1 MAEQQSSSKGNTLIG
16 AVIGIALM
24 LGGVYLDK
32 VLHVAHEGGATEH
45 VGGEHAG
52 QWTVPFLNKLDE
64 MGLPLNPGI
73 TLATLGVLLIVMPVI
88 KYFYVTPLQSAI
100 DERNNN
106 LETTFSEVETLRNEM
121 TTMKGDYEKR
131 IAATEAEAREKIN
144 AQIKEAQSLRQSL
157 MAEAAAKS
165 DALVKQAQEE
175 IASEKAKVLGELRN
189 YVTDLSL
196 TAAEKVI
203 GANMDTA
210 ANRKLVA
217 DFIAD
222 LEVKA

>member
-1 MAEQQSSSKGNTLIG
+1 MF
-16 AVIGIALM
+16 
-24 LGGVYLDK
+24 GGVYLDK
-32 VLHVAHEGGATEH
+32 VLHVAHEAGATPH
-45 VGGEHAG
+45 AGEHTG
-52 QWTVPFLNKLDE
+52 QWTVAFLNKLDD
-64 MGLPLNPGI
+64 MGLPINPGI
-73 TLATLGVLLIVMPVI
+73 TLATIGVLLIVMPAV
-88 KYFYVTPLQSAI
+88 KYFYITPLKNAI

-106 LETTFSEVETLRNEM
+106 LESTFNEVETLRNEM
-121 TTMKGDYEKR
+121 TTMKSDYEKR
-131 IAATEAEAREKIN
+131 IASTEAEAREKIN
-144 AQIKEAQSLRQSL
+144 AQIKEAQALRQSL

-189 YVTDLSL
+189 HVTDLSL
-196 TAAEKVI
+196 TAAEKVV

-210 ANRKLVA
+210 TNRKLIA

>member
-1 MAEQQSSSKGNTLIG
+1 MAEHTQSKGIPAIVKIVGGLVIAVLGVVANNANLTVHQPITIEFGKTIG
-16 AVIGIALM
+16 SIGVFIAL
-24 LGGVYLDK
+24 
-32 VLHVAHEGGATEH
+32 
-45 VGGEHAG
+45 
-52 QWTVPFLNKLDE
+52 F
-64 MGLPLNPGI
+64 
-73 TLATLGVLLIVMPVI
+73 PVI
-88 KYFYVTPLQSAI
+88 ESFFVKPLTAAI
-100 DERNNN
+100 DERNTN

-131 IAATEAEAREKIN
+131 IATTEAEAREKIN

-175 IASEKAKVLGELRN
+175 IASEKAKVLGELRTH
-189 YVTDLSL
+189 VTDLSL
-196 TAAEKVI
+196 TAAEKVV
-203 GANMDTA
+203 GANMDNA
-210 ANRKLVA
+210 ANRKLIA

>member
-1 MAEQQSSSKGNTLIG
+1 MAEHTQSKGIPAIVKIVGGLVIAVLGVVANNANLTVHQPITIEFGKTIG
-16 AVIGIALM
+16 SIGVFIAL
-24 LGGVYLDK
+24 
-32 VLHVAHEGGATEH
+32 
-45 VGGEHAG
+45 
-52 QWTVPFLNKLDE
+52 F
-64 MGLPLNPGI
+64 
-73 TLATLGVLLIVMPVI
+73 PVI
-88 KYFYVTPLQSAI
+88 ESFFVKPLTAAI
-100 DERNNN
+100 DERNTN

-131 IAATEAEAREKIN
+131 IATTEAEAREKIN

-175 IASEKAKVLGELRN
+175 IASEKAKVLGELRTH
-189 YVTDLSL
+189 VTDLSL
-196 TAAEKVI
+196 TAAEKVV

-210 ANRKLVA
+210 ANRKLLA

>member
-1 MAEQQSSSKGNTLIG
+1 MAEHTQSKGIPAIAKIVGGLVIAVLGVVANNANLTVHQPITIEFGKTIG
-16 AVIGIALM
+16 SIGVFIAL
-24 LGGVYLDK
+24 
-32 VLHVAHEGGATEH
+32 
-45 VGGEHAG
+45 
-52 QWTVPFLNKLDE
+52 F
-64 MGLPLNPGI
+64 
-73 TLATLGVLLIVMPVI
+73 PVI
-88 KYFYVTPLQSAI
+88 ESFFVKPLTAAI
-100 DERNNN
+100 DERNTN

-131 IAATEAEAREKIN
+131 IATTEAEAREKIN

-175 IASEKAKVLGELRN
+175 IASEKAKVLGELRTH
-189 YVTDLSL
+189 VTDLSL
-196 TAAEKVI
+196 TAAEKVV

-210 ANRKLVA
+210 ANRKLIA

>member
-1 MAEQQSSSKGNTLIG
+1 MAEHTQSKGIPAIVKIVGGLVIAVLGVVANNANLTVHQPITIEFGKTIG
-16 AVIGIALM
+16 SIGVFIAL
-24 LGGVYLDK
+24 
-32 VLHVAHEGGATEH
+32 
-45 VGGEHAG
+45 
-52 QWTVPFLNKLDE
+52 F
-64 MGLPLNPGI
+64 
-73 TLATLGVLLIVMPVI
+73 PVI
-88 KYFYVTPLQSAI
+88 ESFFVKPLTAAI
-100 DERNNN
+100 DERNTN

-131 IAATEAEAREKIN
+131 IATTEAEAREKIN

-189 YVTDLSL
+189 HVTDLSL
-196 TAAEKVI
+196 TAAEKVV

-210 ANRKLVA
+210 ANRKLIA

>member
-1 MAEQQSSSKGNTLIG
+1 MAEHTQSKGIP
-16 AVIGIALM
+16 AIVKI
-24 LGGVYLDK
+24 
-32 VLHVAHEGGATEH
+32 
-45 VGGEHAG
+45 VGGLVIA
-52 QWTVPFLNKLDE
+52 V
-64 MGLPLNPGI
+64 
-73 TLATLGVLLIVMPVI
+73 LGVVANNANLTVHQPITIEFGKTIGSIGVFISLFPVI
-88 KYFYVTPLQSAI
+88 ESFFVKPLTAAI
-100 DERNNN
+100 DERNTN

-131 IAATEAEAREKIN
+131 IATTEAEAREKIN

-189 YVTDLSL
+189 HVTDLSL
-196 TAAEKVI
+196 TAAEKVV

-210 ANRKLVA
+210 ANRKLIA

>member
-1 MAEQQSSSKGNTLIG
+1 MAEHTQSKGIPAIVKIVGGLVIAVLGVVANNANLTVHQPITIEFGKTIG
-16 AVIGIALM
+16 SIGVFIAL
-24 LGGVYLDK
+24 
-32 VLHVAHEGGATEH
+32 
-45 VGGEHAG
+45 
-52 QWTVPFLNKLDE
+52 F
-64 MGLPLNPGI
+64 
-73 TLATLGVLLIVMPVI
+73 PVI
-88 KYFYVTPLQSAI
+88 ESFFVKPLTAAI
-100 DERNNN
+100 DERNTN

-131 IAATEAEAREKIN
+131 IATTEAEAREKIN

-175 IASEKAKVLGELRN
+175 IASEKAKVLGELRTH
-189 YVTDLSL
+189 VTDLSL
-196 TAAEKVI
+196 TAAEKVV

-210 ANRKLVA
+210 ANRKLIA

>member
-1 MAEQQSSSKGNTLIG
+1 MAEHTQSKGIPAIVKIVGGLVIAVLGVVANNANLTVHQPITIEFGKTIG
-16 AVIGIALM
+16 SIGVFIAL
-24 LGGVYLDK
+24 
-32 VLHVAHEGGATEH
+32 
-45 VGGEHAG
+45 
-52 QWTVPFLNKLDE
+52 F
-64 MGLPLNPGI
+64 
-73 TLATLGVLLIVMPVI
+73 PVI
-88 KYFYVTPLQSAI
+88 ESFFVKPLTAAI
-100 DERNNN
+100 DERNTN
-106 LETTFSEVETLRNEM
+106 LESTFSEVETLRNEM

-131 IAATEAEAREKIN
+131 IATTEAEAREKIN
-144 AQIKEAQSLRQSL
+144 AQIKEAQALRQDL

-175 IASEKAKVLGELRN
+175 IASEKAKVLGELRTH
-189 YVTDLSL
+189 VTDLSL
-196 TAAEKVI
+196 TAAEKVV

>member
-1 MAEQQSSSKGNTLIG
+1 MAEHTQSKGIPAIVKIVGGLVIAVLGVVANNANLAVHQPITIEFGKTIG
-16 AVIGIALM
+16 SIGVFIAL
-24 LGGVYLDK
+24 
-32 VLHVAHEGGATEH
+32 
-45 VGGEHAG
+45 
-52 QWTVPFLNKLDE
+52 F
-64 MGLPLNPGI
+64 
-73 TLATLGVLLIVMPVI
+73 PVI
-88 KYFYVTPLQSAI
+88 ESFFVKPLTAAI
-100 DERNNN
+100 DERNTN
-106 LETTFSEVETLRNEM
+106 LETTFTEVETLRNEM
-121 TTMKGDYEKR
+121 TSMKGDYEKR
-131 IAATEAEAREKIN
+131 IATTEAEAREKIN

-189 YVTDLSL
+189 HVTDLSL
-196 TAAEKVI
+196 TAAEKVV

>member
-1 MAEQQSSSKGNTLIG
+1 MAEHTQSKGIPAIAKIVGGLVIAVLGVVANNANLTVHQPITIEFGKTIG
-16 AVIGIALM
+16 SIGVFIAL
-24 LGGVYLDK
+24 
-32 VLHVAHEGGATEH
+32 
-45 VGGEHAG
+45 
-52 QWTVPFLNKLDE
+52 F
-64 MGLPLNPGI
+64 
-73 TLATLGVLLIVMPVI
+73 PVI
-88 KYFYVTPLQSAI
+88 ESFFVKPLTAAI
-100 DERNNN
+100 DERNSN

-131 IAATEAEAREKIN
+131 IATTEAEAREKIN

-175 IASEKAKVLGELRN
+175 IASEKAKVLGELRTH
-189 YVTDLSL
+189 VTDLSL
-196 TAAEKVI
+196 TAAEKVV

-210 ANRKLVA
+210 ANRKLIA

>member
-1 MAEQQSSSKGNTLIG
+1 MAEHTQSKGIPAIVKIVGGLVIAVLGVVANNAGLSVHQPITIEFGKTIG
-16 AVIGIALM
+16 SIGVFIAL
-24 LGGVYLDK
+24 
-32 VLHVAHEGGATEH
+32 
-45 VGGEHAG
+45 
-52 QWTVPFLNKLDE
+52 F
-64 MGLPLNPGI
+64 
-73 TLATLGVLLIVMPVI
+73 PVI
-88 KYFYVTPLQSAI
+88 ESFFVKPLTAAI
-100 DERNNN
+100 DERNTN
-106 LETTFSEVETLRNEM
+106 LETTFTEVETLRNEM

-131 IAATEAEAREKIN
+131 IATTEAEAREKIN

-175 IASEKAKVLGELRN
+175 IASEKAKVLGELRTH
-189 YVTDLSL
+189 VTDLSL
-196 TAAEKVI
+196 TAAEKVV

-210 ANRKLVA
+210 ANRKLIA

>member
-1 MAEQQSSSKGNTLIG
+1 MAEQTQSKGIPAIVKIFGGLAIAVAGVFANNAGLSIHQPITIEFGKTIG
-16 AVIGIALM
+16 SIGVFIAL
-24 LGGVYLDK
+24 
-32 VLHVAHEGGATEH
+32 
-45 VGGEHAG
+45 
-52 QWTVPFLNKLDE
+52 F
-64 MGLPLNPGI
+64 
-73 TLATLGVLLIVMPVI
+73 PVI
-88 KYFYVTPLQSAI
+88 ESFFVKPLTSAI
-100 DERNNN
+100 DERNTN
-106 LETTFSEVETLRNEM
+106 LESTFTEVEALRNEM
-121 TTMKGDYEKR
+121 TSMKSDYEKR

-175 IASEKAKVLGELRN
+175 IASEKAKVLGELRTH
-189 YVTDLSL
+189 VTDLSL
-196 TAAEKVI
+196 TAAEKVV

-210 ANRKLVA
+210 ANRKLIA

>member
-1 MAEQQSSSKGNTLIG
+1 MAEQQSSSKGSALPGIIIG
-16 AVIGIALM
+16 AVLM
-24 LGGVYLDK
+24 FGGVYLDK
-32 VLHVAHEGGATEH
+32 VLHVAHEAGATPH
-45 VGGEHAG
+45 AGEHTG
-52 QWTVPFLNKLDE
+52 QWTVAFLNKLDD
-64 MGLPLNPGI
+64 MGLPINPGI
-73 TLATLGVLLIVMPVI
+73 TLATIGVLLIVMPAV
-88 KYFYVTPLQSAI
+88 KYFYITPLKNAI

-106 LETTFSEVETLRNEM
+106 LESTFNEVETLRNEM
-121 TTMKGDYEKR
+121 TTMKSDYEKR
-131 IAATEAEAREKIN
+131 IASTEAEAREKIN
-144 AQIKEAQSLRQSL
+144 AQIKEAQALRQSL

-189 YVTDLSL
+189 HVTDLSL
-196 TAAEKVI
+196 TAAEKVV

-210 ANRKLVA
+210 ANRKLIA

>member
-1 MAEQQSSSKGNTLIG
+1 MAEHTQSKGIPAIVKIVGGLVIAVLGVVANNANLTVHQPITIEFGKTIG
-16 AVIGIALM
+16 SIGVFIAL
-24 LGGVYLDK
+24 
-32 VLHVAHEGGATEH
+32 
-45 VGGEHAG
+45 
-52 QWTVPFLNKLDE
+52 F
-64 MGLPLNPGI
+64 
-73 TLATLGVLLIVMPVI
+73 PVI
-88 KYFYVTPLQSAI
+88 ESFFVKPLTAAI
-100 DERNNN
+100 DERNTN

-131 IAATEAEAREKIN
+131 IATTEAEAREKIN

-175 IASEKAKVLGELRN
+175 IASEKTKVLGELRTH
-189 YVTDLSL
+189 VTDLSL
-196 TAAEKVI
+196 TAAEKVV

-210 ANRKLVA
+210 ANRKLIA

>member
-1 MAEQQSSSKGNTLIG
+1 MAEHTQSKGIPAIVKIVGGLVIAVLGVVANNANLTVHQPITIEFGKTIG
-16 AVIGIALM
+16 SIGVFIAL
-24 LGGVYLDK
+24 
-32 VLHVAHEGGATEH
+32 
-45 VGGEHAG
+45 
-52 QWTVPFLNKLDE
+52 F
-64 MGLPLNPGI
+64 
-73 TLATLGVLLIVMPVI
+73 PVI
-88 KYFYVTPLQSAI
+88 ESFFVKPLTAAI
-100 DERNNN
+100 DERNTN

-131 IAATEAEAREKIN
+131 IASTEAEAREKIN

-175 IASEKAKVLGELRN
+175 IASEKAKVLGELRTH
-189 YVTDLSL
+189 VTDLSL
-196 TAAEKVI
+196 TAAEKVV

-210 ANRKLVA
+210 ANRKLIA

>member
-1 MAEQQSSSKGNTLIG
+1 MAEHTQSKGIPAIVKIVGGLVIAVLGVFANNANLTVHQPITIEFGKTIG
-16 AVIGIALM
+16 SIGVFIAL
-24 LGGVYLDK
+24 
-32 VLHVAHEGGATEH
+32 
-45 VGGEHAG
+45 
-52 QWTVPFLNKLDE
+52 F
-64 MGLPLNPGI
+64 
-73 TLATLGVLLIVMPVI
+73 PVI
-88 KYFYVTPLQSAI
+88 ESFFVKPLTAAI
-100 DERNNN
+100 DERNTN

-131 IAATEAEAREKIN
+131 IATTEAEAREKIN

-175 IASEKAKVLGELRN
+175 IASEKAKVLGELRTH
-189 YVTDLSL
+189 VTDLSL
-196 TAAEKVI
+196 TAAEKVV

-210 ANRKLVA
+210 ANRKLIA

>member
-1 MAEQQSSSKGNTLIG
+1 MAEHTQSKGIPAIVKIVGGLVIAVLGVVANNANLTVHQPITIEFGKTIG
-16 AVIGIALM
+16 SIGVFIAL
-24 LGGVYLDK
+24 
-32 VLHVAHEGGATEH
+32 
-45 VGGEHAG
+45 
-52 QWTVPFLNKLDE
+52 F
-64 MGLPLNPGI
+64 
-73 TLATLGVLLIVMPVI
+73 PVI
-88 KYFYVTPLQSAI
+88 ESFFVQPLTAAI
-100 DERNNN
+100 DERNTN

-131 IAATEAEAREKIN
+131 IATTEAEAREKIN

-157 MAEAAAKS
+157 MAEAAEKS

-189 YVTDLSL
+189 HVTDLSL
-196 TAAEKVI
+196 SAAEKVV

-210 ANRKLVA
+210 ANRKLIA

>member
-1 MAEQQSSSKGNTLIG
+1 M
-16 AVIGIALM
+16 V
-24 LGGVYLDK
+24 GGVYLDK
-32 VLHVAHEGGATEH
+32 VLHVAHEAGAAEH
-45 VGGEHAG
+45 AGGEHAG

-73 TLATLGVLLIVMPVI
+73 TLATIGVLLIVMPAI
-88 KYFYVTPLQSAI
+88 KYFYTNPLKNAI
-100 DERNNN
+100 DERNHN
-106 LETTFSEVETLRNEM
+106 LESTFNEVETLRNEM
-121 TTMKGDYEKR
+121 TSMKGDYEKR
-131 IAATEAEAREKIN
+131 IATTEAEAREKIN

-189 YVTDLSL
+189 HVTDLSL
-196 TAAEKVI
+196 TAAEKVV
-203 GANMDTA
+203 GANMDTE